1 MIKNDRLVIIPSD
14 PLAAYEEKGYLVRL
28 LRDNYFNPKKA
39 FKKVYIVS
47 PYEPLGT
54 RERNGYTII
63 GAKGLAILDAIS
75 HISPDL
81 IRGYGGYWAC
91 DLAVYAS
98 ILGAPDCPVY
108 VSVHDPNPKNIHPTL
123 VFPDRVHC
131 TSSIVRDA
139 VLRMGVE
146 DAYTYII
153 PNWINPHFFYPGAP
167 PPQLPPEWGDLT
179 GSRPILHVGRKAEQ
193 KNIETLIGSL
203 KVLPQQYII
212 IFLGQGDDT
221 VYKALANHLGVG
233 NRCFWLPT
241 VDNDEIRKWYSWCHV
256 MCTPSRWEGFGIVF
270 IEAAACGAPI
280 VTSNIAPMN
289 EILTHGYDAILVDDY
304 ESPTALAQAIQRC
317 SDKAFANYL
326 SQNAVKTSKKFYK
339 ESVQALEAK
348 MMRTTE
354 KRNGRLELDCLR
366 RELALAYFATR

>member
-1 MIKNDRLVIIPSD
+1 MIGNDCLVIIPSD

-28 LRDNYFNPKKA
+28 LRDDYFNPKKA

-47 PYEPLGT
+47 PYEPDGV
-54 RERNGYTII
+54 REINGYSVI
-63 GAKGLAILDAIS
+63 GVKGRATLDVIS

-91 DLAVYAS
+91 DLAIYAS
-98 ILGAPDCPVY
+98 ILGAPNCPVY

-139 VLRMGVE
+139 VLRTGRDEASTCIV
-146 DAYTYII
+146 
-153 PNWINPHFFYPGAP
+153 PNWVSPESFYPDDS
-167 PPQLPPEWGDLT
+167 LPELPAEWGDLA
-179 GSRPILHVGRKAEQ
+179 GCLPILHVGRKTEQ
-193 KNIETLIGSL
+193 KNIETLIGAL
-203 KVLPQQYII
+203 KALPQQYIA
-212 IFLGQGDDT
+212 IFIGQGDDM
-221 VYKALANHLGVG
+221 VYKRLAKHLGVET
-233 NRCFWLPT
+233 RCFWVPT

-280 VTSNIAPMN
+280 VTSNIPPMN
-289 EILTHGYDAILVDDY
+289 EILTHEHDALLVDAH
-304 ESPTALAQAIQRC
+304 ESPTALAQSIQRC
-317 SDKAFANYL
+317 SDKALARRL
-326 SQNAVKTSKKFYK
+326 SRNAVETSKKYYK
-339 ESVQALEAK
+339 ETVQALEAK

-354 KRNGRLELDCLR
+354 RRQVSPELDGLR
-366 RELALAYFATR
+366 REQALAYFAMR